1 MSDKRVW
8 LVTGTSRGIGL
19 ELVKQLVETPSHIVI
34 ATCRNPTKATSLR
47 ELADAAKDRMHIVA
61 LDVTDDKSVKE
72 SVTQVATIVGSQG
85 IDYLVNN
92 AGVNDGGDDRPS
104 SMDLSVLQHVFDT
117 NVVAPARVYQA
128 YLPLVMKSTKKTI
141 VNISSAL
148 GSITLARGPIY
159 TSYSTSKAA
168 LNMLTYK
175 QHAEHPDLTVISM
188 QPGHLKTDL
197 GGPTAQIDV
206 DVGVA
211 GVLKVV
217 KSLKPEDSGKFL
229 DYQGKELPW

>member
-1 MSDKRVW
+1 MSDTQIW
-8 LVTGTSRGIGL
+8 LITGTSRGIGL
-19 ELVKQLVETPSHIVI
+19 ELVKQLAATPSYVVI
-34 ATCRNPTKATSLR
+34 ATCRNPTKALALK
-47 ELADAAKDRMHIVA
+47 ELADAAKGRIHIVA

-72 SVTQVATIVGSQG
+72 SVAQVTAIVGSHG
-85 IDYLVNN
+85 IDYLVSN
-92 AGVNDGGDDRPS
+92 AGINDGGDDRPS
-104 SMDLSVLQHVFDT
+104 LMDLSVLQHVFDT
-117 NVVAPARVYQA
+117 NVVAPARIYQA

-141 VNISSAL
+141 VNVSSAL

-175 QHAEHPDLTVISM
+175 EHAEHPDLTVISM

-197 GGPTAQIDV
+197 GGPSAQLDV

-211 GVLKVV
+211 GVLNVV
-217 KSLKPEDSGKFL
+217 KSLKPDDSGKFF